1 MKKLLRVTALAMAIG
16 LSTPVSGVAQGGP
29 AVGERVRVHRADG
42 RVVIGTVERVSSEEV
57 VVGDSALSVDGI
69 ESIERSL
76 GERRRF
82 ARNLAITTGVA
93 AGAGGLI
100 SAISWSPCRETGFL
114 ACLLHPES
122 RSDAFAWGFVGGG
135 ILGLPLGII
144 IGLAEKDERWEPIA
158 RPAVGRVSLGLVT
171 GGGRGV
177 GVRASIPFGGHSR

>member
-1 MKKLLRVTALAMAIG
+1 MNKLLLVTALAMT
-16 LSTPVSGVAQGGP
+16 LLTPALGSAQTVP
-29 AVGERVRVHRADG
+29 TVGDRIRVRQTDG
-42 RVVIGTVERVSSEEV
+42 RVTVGTVDRISADELVL
-57 VVGDSALSVDGI
+57 GGSALSMDGI

-100 SAISWSPCRETGFL
+100 SAMSWSPCRETGFL
-114 ACLLHPES
+114 ACMLHPES
-122 RSDAFAWGFVGGG
+122 RGDAFAWGFVGGG

-158 RPAVGRVSLGLVT
+158 KTAVGRVSLGLVT

>member
-1 MKKLLRVTALAMAIG
+1 MKKLFVTVLAMA
-16 LSTPVSGVAQGGP
+16 LVTPSFGFAQAAP
-29 AVGERVRVHRADG
+29 TVGDRIRVQQPGG
-42 RVVIGTVERVSSEEV
+42 RVTVGTVERISENEI
-57 VVGDSALSVDGI
+57 VVGGSALPRDGI

-114 ACLLHPES
+114 ACMLHPES
-122 RSDAFAWGFVGGG
+122 RGDAFAWGVVGGG
-135 ILGLPLGII
+135 ILGIPLGII

-158 RPAVGRVSLGLVT
+158 RPAVGRVALGLAT

-177 GVRASIPFGGHSR
+177 GVRASIPFGGYSR

>member
-1 MKKLLRVTALAMAIG
+1 MRKVLVAAVAMS
-16 LSTPVSGVAQGGP
+16 LTTPTLGFTQARAS
-29 AVGERVRVHRADG
+29 VGDRVRVQQSDG
-42 RVVIGTVERVSSEEV
+42 RVVVGTAERISPDEIVLGGST
-57 VVGDSALSVDGI
+57 LSFDGI

-82 ARNLAITTGVA
+82 GRNLAITTGVA

-114 ACLLHPES
+114 ACMLHPES

-144 IGLAEKDERWEPIA
+144 IGLADKSERWEPVT
-158 RPAVGRVSLGLVT
+158 RPSLGPVALRLVT

-177 GVRASIPFGGHSR
+177 GVRASIPLGDHFR